1 MNCVPFPG
9 GEENIDQCIR
19 DYEEIGRLSPDEDAR
34 EIRSKIQQVR
44 LTHHLHEDKETIT
57 YMRVKYAVRQH

>member
-1 MNCVPFPG
+1 MYCAPVPG

-44 LTHHLHEDKETIT
+44 LTIIYTRIRQPPRT
-57 YMRVKYAVRQH
+57 CQWGVR